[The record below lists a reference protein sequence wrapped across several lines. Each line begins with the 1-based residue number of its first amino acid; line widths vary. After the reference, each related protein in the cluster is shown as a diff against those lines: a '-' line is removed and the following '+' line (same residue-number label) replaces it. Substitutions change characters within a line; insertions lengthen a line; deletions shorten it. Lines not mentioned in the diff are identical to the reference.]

1 MTQEQSKMI
10 DLEHILYKQPS
21 PLGVEVSF
29 TINEKKVILKAM
41 REAIRQALEL
51 AAENGK
57 LEYRSYNI
65 NGRLINSEEAEN
77 EVKVGIYDYVG
88 VSKQSIISVNELV
101 K

>member
-10 DLEHILYKQPS
+10 DLDKIYASAVFSNYNKHPEVVAKQ
-21 PLGVEVSF
+21 
-29 TINEKKVILKAM
+29 AM

-65 NGRLINSEEAEN
+65 NGRLINSEEAET

-88 VSKQSIISVNELV
+88 VNKQSIINVNELV